1 METKYNTVKNQIRS
15 LILQGFYQPHQKM
28 GSESELMKKYDVSR
42 HTIRKA
48 IDDLV
53 NEGWIYKKQGA
64 GTFCA
69 ERSNVAGRNGSRT
82 KNIAVIT
89 TYFSDYIFPTIIR
102 GIEGYLSQ
110 KGYQITV
117 FSTNND
123 PVLEGKYLE
132 TVLSQSFDGLIVEPT
147 KSALPNPNINYY
159 LNIERLG
166 IPYVMIN
173 AYYDELEPVHIIMD
187 DAEGGKMQTAHLIDQ
202 GHRHILGF
210 FKNDDIQGIKR
221 MKGFIKA
228 HRQAG
233 LPIAPQNIVTYTT
246 ENRVNQPVDQL
257 REKLSVSTDQLPT
270 GIVCYNDQ
278 LAILLLDV
286 LRDLNVSVPGDISLV
301 GFDDSFL
308 SVATEVKLT
317 TIRHPQDELGTKAG
331 ETIHQLIREKE
342 DPSLPKE
349 AAAVMYQPELV
360 IRKSTKDMNTQIVHT

>member
-15 LILQGFYQPHQKM
+15 IILQGFVQPHQKI

-48 IDDLV
+48 IDDLA

-69 ERSNVAGRNGSRT
+69 ERSNVSQRTGNRT

-110 KGYQITV
+110 NGYQITV

-123 PVLEGKYLE
+123 PELEGKYLE

-147 KSALPNPNINYY
+147 KSAIPNPNINYY

-173 AYYDELEPVHIIMD
+173 ACYEELEPVHIIMD
-187 DAEGGKMQTAHLIDQ
+187 DALGGKLQTSHLIDQ

-210 FKNDDIQGIKR
+210 FKNDDTQGIKR

-228 HRQAG
+228 HREAG

-246 ENRVNQPVDQL
+246 ENRDSLPAEQL
-257 REKLSVSTDQLPT
+257 KEKLAVAKDQLPT
-270 GIVCYNDQ
+270 AIVCYNDQ

-286 LRDLNVSVPGDISLV
+286 LRDLNLSVPEDISLV

-317 TIRHPQDELGTKAG
+317 TIRHPQDELGTQAG
-331 ETIHQLIREKE
+331 KTIHQLIREKE
-342 DPSLPKE
+342 DPSVPKE
-349 AAAVMYQPELV
+349 VRTVIYQPELI
-360 IRKSTKDMNTQIVHT
+360 IRKSTRPLNKEKIHS